1 MGTEIHEADIHA
13 ADIHANVAL
22 YALGLLD
29 EAAHADFERHLE
41 RGCAPCQAEL
51 GILNTVTDEMAVAA
65 AVPAPDRLRG
75 RIAAKTARAPRVP
88 GHVMHEGGLLIAR
101 SAEVAWQPFSPG
113 IDYKLLSTDTLR
125 ENQTML
131 VRMEAGARYAAHR
144 HADIEELFLLSGD
157 LHVAGEIMHGGD
169 YCRAEAGTE
178 HGETHSDSGCLF
190 LLIASQHNQLLEA

>member
-1 MGTEIHEADIHA
+1 MSTDLHQANIHTADIHQNA
-13 ADIHANVAL
+13 AL

-29 EAAHADFERHLE
+29 EADKAEFERHLE
-41 RGCAPCQAEL
+41 HGCAPCQAEL
-51 GILNTVTDEMAVAA
+51 RLLNIVTDEMAVAA

-88 GHVMHEGGLLIAR
+88 GHVLNDGGLLIAR

-113 IDYKLLSTDTLR
+113 IDYKLLSVDTLR
-125 ENQTML
+125 ANQTML

-144 HADIEELFLLSGD
+144 HADVEELFLLSGD
-157 LHVAGEIMHGGD
+157 LHVAGEVMHTGD

-190 LLIASQHNQLLEA
+190 LLIASQHNQPLEA

>member
-1 MGTEIHEADIHA
+1 MSTDIHA
-13 ADIHANVAL
+13 ADIHENAAL

-29 EAAHADFERHLE
+29 EAARVEFEEHLE

-51 GILNTVTDEMAVAA
+51 RLLNAVTDEMAIAA
-65 AVPAPDRLRG
+65 AVPPPDRLRG
-75 RIAAKTARAPRVP
+75 RIAAKTAGAPRVP
-88 GHVMHEGGLLIAR
+88 GHVLSEGGLLIAR

-125 ENQTML
+125 DVNTML
-131 VRMEAGARYAAHR
+131 VRMEAGAHYSAHH
-144 HADIEELFLLSGD
+144 HADVEELFLLSGD
-157 LHVAGEIMHGGD
+157 LHVAGEVMHTGD

-178 HGETHSDSGCLF
+178 HGETYSDAGCLF